1 MNFVDMVLETLKQ
14 SKQKFWTQDQ
24 ILKITG
30 VQVGFDKRAVLGAI
44 DELIKQDKLVRSA
57 RNKFTLPIN
66 AGAIRGKVMATSR
79 GYVFVRP
86 DAKEV
91 DDIFIAEKTLTA
103 PCMETLFWCALKRQK
118 NAKTGDLAIKTSQK
132 VAKSLKLLSIT

>member
-24 ILKITG
+24 ILKMTG
-30 VQVGFDKRAVLGAI
+30 AQVGFDKRAVLGAI

-91 DDIFIAEKTLTA
+91 DDIFIAEKNTNGAVHGDTVLVRIEM
-103 PCMETLFWCALKRQK
+103 PKRRKNQK
-118 NAKTGDLAIKTSQK
+118 CVLRH
-132 VAKSLKLLSIT
+132 L